1 MIKLQRIISYSRKAC
16 CKLSMII
23 WWDLIGIKSVGLD
36 YILERTFRAQWTPYP
51 SRGETT
57 PKKVRFASPQG
68 ALVYSKGSR
77 GQKGG
82 NTDRSGIFFISRGTR
97 TLFARSINPSS
108 SFFPRCCYTLSC
120 IFNKK
125 TCHSGRK
132 LCSSLERGQI
142 VGLKETEIERR
153 IGRNSVGEK
162 PTEKG
167 EEGKERSYGR
177 EF

>member
-1 MIKLQRIISYSRKAC
+1 MMRSDRDQVSGPRWYFRKNISFAVNTLP
-16 CKLSMII
+16 LS
-23 WWDLIGIKSVGLD
+23 WRND
-36 YILERTFRAQWTPYP
+36 T
-51 SRGETT
+51 
-57 PKKVRFASPQG
+57 
-68 ALVYSKGSR
+68 
-77 GQKGG
+77 QKGAFCLTAG
-82 NTDRSGIFFISRGTR
+82 RLGVQQGFQGTEGGKHWPLGDFFISRGTR

-167 EEGKERSYGR
+167 EEGKERNYGR